1 MFVITA
7 DQVGSR
13 TGPDLATETLPA
25 LQARHGDRL
34 TLPVDRNAGDEVQAL
49 TADAE
54 TALSLILELT
64 RDELWSVG
72 VGIGAVRHPLP
83 AQTRAASGDAFV
95 AARTAVGRAKKSPT
109 RLAVDAVADPR
120 AARDVEALTDLLLT
134 LRGNRSAAG
143 WELYDLI
150 SAGLT
155 QAEAGERLG
164 ITPQSVSDRARA
176 ANLRVELAAVPA
188 LTRLLASA
196 DAAQAEP
203 ARTDPARTDPAQD
216 GAPPPIAADSE
227 DE

>member
-13 TGPDLATETLPA
+13 TGPDLATETMRA
-25 LQARHGDRL
+25 LQERHGETL
-34 TLPVDRNAGDEVQAL
+34 ALPVDRNAGDELQAL
-49 TADAE
+49 TRDPA
-54 TALSLILELT
+54 TTLALVLELT
-64 RDELWSVG
+64 RDDLWSVG
-72 VGIGAVRHPLP
+72 VGLGSVRLPLP

-109 RLAVDAVADPR
+109 RFAVEAVADPE
-120 AARDVEALTDLLLT
+120 AAHDVEALADLLLT
-134 LRGNRSAAG
+134 LRDGRSPAG

-155 QAEAGERLG
+155 QAEAGARLG

-196 DAAQAEP
+196 DAAQLV
-203 ARTDPARTDPAQD
+203 
-216 GAPPPIAADSE
+216 APPATAHESE